1 MATSGSTD
9 FNLDASDIIEEAF
22 ERCGLEFRTGYDA
35 RTARRSLNL
44 MFADWANKGVNLW
57 KVEQVVQNLAQLS
70 STSAV
75 ATYPVGTI
83 TATVVASGSFS
94 LGETITGSTS
104 GTTAEII
111 TKPTATT
118 MTLTIPSG
126 AFTASETITGSSSA
140 AITTIS
146 ADPSLIDVQKTIDVL
161 SVVIRRDDT
170 DTEIGR
176 MGRAEYFHVPTNTT
190 QGRATRYFVNRQIT
204 PTITIWP
211 VPENSTDQLVY
222 YRFIRLEDIDA
233 STNDA
238 NVPFRFLPCMV
249 SGLAYY
255 LSLKR
260 KPQLTPMLKQIYDE
274 EFMNASLEDREKV
287 AFTIVPT
294 ATSLRVF

>member
-118 MTLTIPSG
+118 KTLTIPSG

-146 ADPSLIDVQKTIDVL
+146 ADPSLIDAQKTIDVL

-176 MGRAEYFHVPTNTT
+176 MGRAEYLHVPTKTT

>member
-176 MGRAEYFHVPTNTT
+176 MGRAEYLHVPTKTT

-204 PTITIWP
+204 QTITIWP
-211 VPENSTDQLVY
+211 VTENSTDQLVY

>member
-1 MATSGSTD
+1 M
-9 FNLDASDIIEEAF
+9 LQQP
-22 ERCGLEFRTGYDA
+22 L
-35 RTARRSLNL
+35 
-44 MFADWANKGVNLW
+44 
-57 KVEQVVQNLAQLS
+57 
-70 STSAV
+70 
-75 ATYPVGTI
+75 
-83 TATVVASGSFS
+83 
-94 LGETITGSTS
+94 
-104 GTTAEII
+104 
-111 TKPTATT
+111 
-118 MTLTIPSG
+118 
-126 AFTASETITGSSSA
+126 
-140 AITTIS
+140 S
-146 ADPSLIDVQKTIDVL
+146 ADPSLIDTQKTIDVL

-176 MGRAEYFHVPTNTT
+176 MGRAEYLHVPTKTT

-294 ATSLRVF
+294 AASLRVF

>member
-176 MGRAEYFHVPTNTT
+176 MGRAEYLHVPTKTT

-211 VPENSTDQLVY
+211 VRENSTAQLVY
-222 YRFIRLEDIDA
+222 YRFIGLEDIDA

>member
-176 MGRAEYFHVPTNTT
+176 MGRAEYLHVPTKTT

>member
-176 MGRAEYFHVPTNTT
+176 MGRAEYLHVPTKTT

-222 YRFIRLEDIDA
+222 YRFIRLEDIAA